1 MFEYQQLLGRRFTMG
16 EKDCFSLVIDF
27 FKINFDIDIKNYAR
41 PTDWNSDVID
51 IIGLAHPHEGFE
63 KVLDWEKNLQPA
75 DVLCM
80 ALGTSVPNHY
90 AVNLGGNEILH
101 HLYQGKSLVEP
112 LRGAYRKSTCYVLRH
127 KQLNIQEEELPSL
140 NLVEFLRER
149 NSLKN

>member
-1 MFEYQQLLGRRFTMG
+1 MFEYQHLVGKRFVMG
-16 EKDCFSLVIDF
+16 SSDCFSLVIDF
-27 FKINFDIDIKNYAR
+27 YKVNFDIEIRNYAR
-41 PTDWNSDVID
+41 PSDWNSDVID
-51 IIGLAHPHEGFE
+51 IIGLAHPLEGFQ
-63 KVLDWEKNLQPA
+63 KVLDWEKNLQPG

-80 ALGTSVPNHY
+80 ALGTALPNHY
-90 AVNLGGNEILH
+90 AVYLGGNEVIH

-127 KQLNIQEEELPSL
+127 HKLDLKEEQLPQL